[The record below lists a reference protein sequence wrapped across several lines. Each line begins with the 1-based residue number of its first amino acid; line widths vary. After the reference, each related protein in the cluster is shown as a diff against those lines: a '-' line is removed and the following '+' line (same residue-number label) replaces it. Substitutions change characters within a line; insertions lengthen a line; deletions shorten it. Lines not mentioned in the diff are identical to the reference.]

1 MELILGKRDYENTAT
16 GKYPKYNLD
25 QLNRYADMEYYQFAG
40 ISLVFNLKSFDLFG
54 KYQNELD
61 ENQTNELNKK
71 IEQEYGMHNVDLDH
85 MIDYDKY
92 QYNKETKEWTDLLYS
107 PDSNLK

>member
-1 MELILGKRDYENTAT
+1 MNLILGKRDYENTAT

-25 QLNRYADMEYYQFAG
+25 QLNLYADMEYYQFAG

-61 ENQTNELNKK
+61 ENQKKELDEK
-71 IEQEYGMHNVDLDH
+71 IKQEYGMHNVDLDH
-85 MIDYDKY
+85 MIDYNKY
-92 QYNKETKEWTDLLYS
+92 QYNKETKKWNDILSSLDT
-107 PDSNLK
+107 